1 LNTKKKI
8 TVFFRRI
15 NMNPYTG
22 AWKKKKRT
30 QKDMAH
36 FFRNPTDD
44 QLLFLHELASV
55 HLGEAPSMHFGHQRI
70 PIKMKAHPEVW
81 KFIKE
86 ITSGPKHMFGRRLL
100 KNKSINKKAGSIV
113 SSVVGAATNAYEAVK
128 PAIQAANEF
137 QEAYQGEIQL
147 VQGVIGAGSAIYGAA
162 QEVNAEQDG
171 DAGGRIR
178 EHTHALLGNIN
189 KYRTGSGGSGWI
201 DFK

>member
-1 LNTKKKI
+1 
-8 TVFFRRI
+8 
-15 NMNPYTG
+15 MNPYTG
-22 AWKKKKRT
+22 TWKKKKRT
-30 QKDMAH
+30 KKDMAH
-36 FFRNPTDD
+36 FFRNPTDA

-81 KFIKE
+81 RFIKE
-86 ITSGPKHMFGRRLL
+86 VTSGPKHMFHRKLMQ
-100 KNKSINKKAGSIV
+100 NKSLNKKASGIISGA
-113 SSVVGAATNAYEAVK
+113 VGLAKDGYEAVK
-128 PAIQAANEF
+128 PVINAVNDF
-137 QEAYQGEIQL
+137 QETYQGEIQL

-171 DAGGRIR
+171 EAGTRIR
-178 EHTHALLGNIN
+178 EHTHALIGNIN